1 MLAMHGRMTTITTT
15 EALADFCSRL
25 EGADFIAIDTEFLR
39 ENTFWPKL
47 CLVQVAGPDEAAAID
62 PLAPG
67 IDLAP
72 LDALVCDERIL
83 KVFHAGRQDIE
94 IFLQRTG
101 RVPAPLFDTQVA
113 AMVCGFGDS
122 VGYETLATKLAGA
135 RIDKSSRFT
144 DWSRRPLTER
154 QIDYAMADVVHLR
167 PVYLALK
174 RQLEKSGRAEWLR
187 EEMDDLADPSNYV
200 SVPEDAWQRFKPR
213 STTPRF
219 LNVLREVAAWRE
231 REAQARDLPRG
242 WILKDEPVLEIAA
255 HHPRDIEALAR
266 VRGLSRGSAEGW
278 QGRGILE
285 AVERG
290 MALPPEAAPPLAD
303 RPMMPP
309 GLAPV
314 VDLLRVLLKLR
325 CEENDV
331 AQKLVASAGDLE
343 AIAMDD
349 DAAVPALH
357 GWRRGIFG
365 EDALALKQGR
375 IAIGVQG
382 RKTKL
387 VRL

>member
-1 MLAMHGRMTTITTT
+1 MTPISTT
-15 EALADFCSRL
+15 EALAAFCSRL
-25 EGADFIAIDTEFLR
+25 EGADFITIDTEFLR

-47 CLVQVAGPDEAAAID
+47 CLVQIAGPQEAAAID

-72 LDALVCDERIL
+72 LDALVCDERLL

-101 RVPAPLFDTQVA
+101 RVPSPLFDTQVA

-122 VGYETLATKLAGA
+122 VGYETLATRLAGA
-135 RIDKSSRFT
+135 RIDKTSRFT

-154 QIDYAMADVVHLR
+154 QIEYAMADVTHLR

-187 EEMDDLADPSNYV
+187 EEMADLANPANYV
-200 SVPEDAWQRFKPR
+200 SVPEDAWMRFKPR

-255 HHPRDIEALAR
+255 HHPRDVEALAR

-290 MALPPEAAPPLAD
+290 MAMPPDQAPKLAD

-331 AQKLVASAGDLE
+331 AQKLVASANDLE

-349 DAAVPALH
+349 NAPVPALH
-357 GWRRGIFG
+357 GWRRTIFG

-382 RKTKL
+382 RRTKL
-387 VRL
+387 VRLQ